1 MGHIGEIRGIK
12 IGNAQDSQGMT
23 GITVVLC
30 ERGATAGVSVM
41 GGAPGTRETDLL
53 RPTFTVDTVHG
64 VFLAGGSAFG
74 LNAAE
79 GVVRYLEE
87 KGIGYDTDVLKVP
100 IVSGAI
106 LFDLGLGDARAR
118 PDPGMAYLA
127 CTEAGTKKPQ
137 SGSFGAGTGA
147 TVGKL
152 LGPQYM
158 MKSGLGNCCISTA
171 GGHKVGAIL
180 AVNAVGDVVHPGT
193 GRILAGAFD
202 RNKKQFVF
210 EPARKELLGSSFMTN
225 TTIGAV
231 ATDVYLS
238 KEECSRVAIMAMA
251 GMARVIR
258 PCFTPYDGDTLFV
271 LSTGETE
278 RPREKDRVTLVTQVG
293 AAAQDAVAGAI
304 VNAVTSCS
312 GFPPIPAAKDLD

>member
-1 MGHIGEIRGIK
+1 MGSIAEVRGIK
-12 IGNAQDSQGMT
+12 IGNAQDLQGMT

-30 ERGATAGVSVM
+30 EEGACAGVSVM

-79 GVVRYLEE
+79 GVVRFLEE
-87 KGIGYDTDVLKVP
+87 KRVGYDTGILKVP
-100 IVSGAI
+100 IVTGAI
-106 LFDLGLGDARAR
+106 LFDLGVGNPKAR
-118 PDPGMAYLA
+118 PDAEMAYFA
-127 CTEAGTKKPQ
+127 CKQAGSKPPE

-158 MKSGLGNCCISTA
+158 MKSGLGNCCATTK
-171 GGHKVGAIL
+171 GGHKVGAVV
-180 AVNAVGDVVHPGT
+180 AVNAVGDVIHPHT
-193 GRILAGAFD
+193 GELLAGAFD
-202 RNKKQFVF
+202 RVKKEFVLQR
-210 EPARKELLGSSFMTN
+210 ERKQATAPGLMTN
-225 TTIGAV
+225 TTIGVV

-238 KEECSRVAIMAMA
+238 KEECNRVAIMAMA

-271 LSTGETE
+271 LSTG
-278 RPREKDRVTLVTQVG
+278 RKNSLREKDRVTVVTQVG
-293 AAAQDAVAGAI
+293 IAAQEVVAGAI
-304 VNAVTSCS
+304 VNAVTYCS
-312 GFPPIPAAKDLD
+312 GFPPIPAVKDLD